1 MTASGDLRDRMR
13 FEKRALSDDG
23 YGNTVAGAFEAQ
35 FTRWAEIVP
44 ARGSEQVIAARLE
57 GVQPVTVRVR
67 WDSQTGS
74 ITTDWRAV
82 DTRSGRVYA
91 IKTAADPDRR
101 REWMEMLCVAGEA
114 A

>member
-1 MTASGDLRDRMR
+1 MPNSGDLRDRMR
-13 FEKRALSDDG
+13 FEKRASTTDE
-23 YGNTVAGAFEAQ
+23 YGNQSAGDFEAQ
-35 FTRWAEIVP
+35 FTRWAQIMP
-44 ARGSEQVIAARLE
+44 LRGSEQVIASRLE

-67 WDSQTGS
+67 WDAQTGG

-82 DTRSGRVYA
+82 DARSGRVYA

-101 REWMEMLCVAGEA
+101 RRWMEMLCVAGEA

>member
-13 FEKRALSDDG
+13 FERRAVTADE
-23 YGNTVAGAFEAQ
+23 YGNDVAGAFEPQ
-35 FTRWAEIVP
+35 FTRWAQLVP
-44 ARGSEQVIAARLE
+44 ARGSEQVIASRLE

-74 ITTDWRAV
+74 ITPDWRAV

-101 REWMEMLCVAGEA
+101 RQWMEMLCVSGEA
-114 A
+114 P